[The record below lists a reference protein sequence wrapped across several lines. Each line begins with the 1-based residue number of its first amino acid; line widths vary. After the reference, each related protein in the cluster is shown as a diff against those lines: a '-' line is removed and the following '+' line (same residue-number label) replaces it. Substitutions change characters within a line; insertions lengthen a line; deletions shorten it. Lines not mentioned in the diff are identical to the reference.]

1 MLNGKFYALK
11 EIPIFKITSI
21 KEIYAYLNEPYIL
34 KRLINYNFLPKI
46 ISSFQDYNNFY
57 LVTNLFEGNNLD
69 CAKDNIFSEEQIKFI
84 SACMIQSLSYLRKE
98 KIISRD
104 VTMNNLIMDNE
115 RYLNLIDFS
124 FSISHKDKKDKNS
137 FLLISPIDSSPET
150 NDIKKSPYDYNSD
163 YYRIGVIIYYLI
175 FKRNIN
181 VIKNES
187 NVTELKI
194 DSNNIK
200 NYSSSC
206 IDFLNKLIINNFR
219 KRIGFKSINELKN
232 HHWFKDF
239 DWKNF
244 EKKKMNSPLNFIPKK
259 ASSKCEFILTEKN
272 NYTFTFNKILGK
284 YNFVNKEIIR
294 NILKYSKI

>member
-1 MLNGKFYALK
+1 
-11 EIPIFKITSI
+11 
-21 KEIYAYLNEPYIL
+21 
-34 KRLINYNFLPKI
+34 
-46 ISSFQDYNNFY
+46 
-57 LVTNLFEGNNLD
+57 
-69 CAKDNIFSEEQIKFI
+69 
-84 SACMIQSLSYLRKE
+84 MIQSLSYLRKE

-124 FSISHKDKKDKNS
+124 FSIIHKDKRDKNT
-137 FLLISPIDSSPET
+137 FLVISPIDSSPET
-150 NDIKKSPYDYNSD
+150 NDIKKLSYDYNSD

-181 VIKNES
+181 VIKNER

-206 IDFLNKLIINNFR
+206 LDFLN
-219 KRIGFKSINELKN
+219 NELKN
-232 HHWFKDF
+232 HYWLKDF

-244 EKKKMNSPLNFIPKK
+244 EKKKIDSPLKFIPKK
-259 ASSKCEFILTEKN
+259 GNSKCEFNLREKN
-272 NYTFTFNKILGK
+272 NHIFTFNKIFRK
-284 YNFVNKEIIR
+284 YNFVNEEIIR

>member
-1 MLNGKFYALK
+1 
-11 EIPIFKITSI
+11 
-21 KEIYAYLNEPYIL
+21 
-34 KRLINYNFLPKI
+34 
-46 ISSFQDYNNFY
+46 
-57 LVTNLFEGNNLD
+57 
-69 CAKDNIFSEEQIKFI
+69 
-84 SACMIQSLSYLRKE
+84 
-98 KIISRD
+98 
-104 VTMNNLIMDNE
+104 MNNLIMDNE

-124 FSISHKDKKDKNS
+124 FSIIHKDKRDKNT
-137 FLLISPIDSSPET
+137 FLVISPIDSSPET
-150 NDIKKSPYDYNSD
+150 NDIKKLSYDYNSD

-181 VIKNES
+181 VIKNER

-206 IDFLNKLIINNFR
+206 LDFLNKLIINNFR

-232 HHWFKDF
+232 HYWFKDF

-244 EKKKMNSPLNFIPKK
+244 EKKKIDSPLKFIPKK
-259 ASSKCEFILTEKN
+259 GNSKCEFNLREKN
-272 NYTFTFNKILGK
+272 NHIFTFNKIFRK
-284 YNFVNKEIIR
+284 YNFVNEEIIR